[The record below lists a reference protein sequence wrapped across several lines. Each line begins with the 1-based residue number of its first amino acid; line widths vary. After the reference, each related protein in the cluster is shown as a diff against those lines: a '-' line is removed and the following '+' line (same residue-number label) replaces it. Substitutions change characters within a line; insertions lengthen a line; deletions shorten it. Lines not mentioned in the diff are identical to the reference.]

1 MNQQSAYRPETDP
14 FSSAFDPQIAL
25 EACERVNSSDVPT
38 LDELEE
44 ELLGDERAAEFV
56 KNVKDHE
63 NTIELLMHKEPK
75 TRKRRTNGEIRRFR
89 EEQKQLVEQ
98 KRLGAIG
105 IEHFPG
111 IGYAMAVGGVYER
124 LSKWVQNQARVT
136 IKVLSNSAN
145 IEPNRLIEG
154 VIVAYDKDWNLIMR
168 DCDEV
173 YTPTASLVS
182 VQTNEK
188 MMPKGHAYQSIQSD
202 SRILS
207 RHLKC
212 SLINGKTIFCIYAQ
226 PS

>member
-25 EACERVNSSDVPT
+25 EACEAGSLSDVRT
-38 LDELEE
+38 LDELEK
-44 ELLGDERAAEFV
+44 ELLGDERVAEFV

-63 NTIELLMHKEPK
+63 KTIEMLIRKEPQ
-75 TRKRRTNGEIRRFR
+75 TRKRRTNGEVRRLR
-89 EEQKQLVEQ
+89 DEQKQLNER

-124 LSKWVQNQARVT
+124 LRKWVQNQTRVT

-145 IEPNRLIEG
+145 VEPNRLIEG
-154 VIVAYDKDWNLIMR
+154 VIVAYDKDWNLILR

-173 YTPTASLVS
+173 YTPTASLVA

-188 MMPKGHAYQSIQSD
+188 LMPKGQAYRPIQPG
-202 SRILS
+202 SRMLS

-212 SLINGKTIFCIYAQ
+212 SLINGKTIFCIYAL